1 MGKLSTLCYIEKDG
15 RYLMLH
21 RTVKKNDVN
30 KDKWIGV
37 GGHFEAD
44 ESPEECLLREVKEET
59 GYTLTSYQFR
69 GLVTFVS
76 GNGVTEYM
84 SLFTADG
91 FEGEPIACDEGEL
104 EWVDLEDVWSLN
116 IWEGDKIFFRLM
128 DERKEFF
135 SLKLVYDGHDK
146 LVSAVLE
153 GKPMELLD
161 ILNEDGTKTG
171 IRRERGVA
179 HREGSLHATV
189 HTWIIRE
196 NQKSGY
202 DVLLQ
207 KRSAVKD
214 SNPGCYDI
222 SSAGHVAAGD
232 EPLPAAAREL
242 EEELGIKARQEDLR
256 YIGIH
261 HGAFEAVFHGQ
272 LFRDNELSSVYVYTK
287 PVKEDQLELQEEEV
301 ESVLWMDYEECMEKV
316 LNGTLPNCIYPD
328 EFRMVGE
335 YLKESLI

>member
-1 MGKLSTLCYIEKDG
+1 MDRCG
-15 RYLMLH
+15 RS
-21 RTVKKNDVN
+21 
-30 KDKWIGV
+30 
-37 GGHFEAD
+37 FEAD

-116 IWEGDKIFFRLM
+116 IWRGDKIFFRLM